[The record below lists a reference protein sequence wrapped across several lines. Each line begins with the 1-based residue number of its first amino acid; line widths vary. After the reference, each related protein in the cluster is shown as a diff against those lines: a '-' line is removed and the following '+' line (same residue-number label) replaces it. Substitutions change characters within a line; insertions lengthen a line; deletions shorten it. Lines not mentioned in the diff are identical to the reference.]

1 MADRTTEP
9 NLRYSMLMRWAP
21 PFILL
26 LGLLFLFMGD
36 YLVGGLLAVA
46 GLIFWLIVRRRKTP
60 AAPEA
65 QRAQPRT
72 QPAED
77 KTPPT
82 A

>member
-1 MADRTTEP
+1 MADQTTEP

-21 PFILL
+21 PLILL

-36 YLVGGLLAVA
+36 YLVAGLLAAA

-65 QRAQPRT
+65 Q
-72 QPAED
+72 PAEPRARPAEE

-82 A
+82 T